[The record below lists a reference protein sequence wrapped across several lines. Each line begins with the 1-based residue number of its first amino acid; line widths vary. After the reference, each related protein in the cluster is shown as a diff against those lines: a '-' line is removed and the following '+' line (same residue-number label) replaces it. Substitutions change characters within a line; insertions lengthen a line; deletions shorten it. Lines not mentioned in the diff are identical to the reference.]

1 MIRLTVLKS
10 CAINDIL
17 QPMYTFLI
25 ACIPVFLLLICCLN
39 KNFSW
44 KSFIPAIAFGFLV
57 AFGFYICRK
66 FMIFTKYTW
75 TTDPI
80 AAVLDLFI
88 YDALIP
94 VAICMAVFFIFDR
107 SSMAYKA
114 EALAPLFM
122 TFYAIMV
129 PFYVLT
135 GDDAISPFMI
145 YGKPLLYAGMP
156 VLVSVFASSGVGFI
170 KKKVIPL
177 AVVFFILALLVLL
190 VPGIVEA
197 LWYYKGG
204 IFHVVVAAVFA
215 GISVAAYIV
224 KNVITGNSTRQNI

>member
-1 MIRLTVLKS
+1 
-10 CAINDIL
+10 
-17 QPMYTFLI
+17 MYTFLL

-44 KSFIPAIAFGFLV
+44 KSFIPPIAFGFLV

-75 TTDPI
+75 TTDPV
-80 AAVLDLFI
+80 AAIFDLFI
-88 YDALIP
+88 YDTLIP
-94 VAICMAVFFIFDR
+94 VAICTAVFCIFDR
-107 SSMAYKA
+107 STMAYKA

-135 GDDAISPFMI
+135 GDDSITPFMI
-145 YGKPLLYAGMP
+145 YGKPLLYVGMP
-156 VLVSVFASSGVGFI
+156 VLVSVFASYGIDFI
-170 KKKVIPL
+170 KKKLIPVG
-177 AVVFFILALLVLL
+177 VVFFVLALAVLL
-190 VPGIVEA
+190 VPGIVEGM
-197 LWYYKGG
+197 WYYKGG

-224 KNVITGNSTRQNI
+224 KNFVTGNSTRQNI